1 MNSAEEKILIVSHG
15 CLLGFLQAMFMGFEF
30 EDLENARFS
39 GRSGSISKF
48 TVNQEGRITANYINF
63 RL

>member
-1 MNSAEEKILIVSHG
+1 MASSEEKILIVSHG

-30 EDLENARFS
+30 KDLANARFS

-48 TVNQEGRITANYINF
+48 TVNGNGRVTANYINF